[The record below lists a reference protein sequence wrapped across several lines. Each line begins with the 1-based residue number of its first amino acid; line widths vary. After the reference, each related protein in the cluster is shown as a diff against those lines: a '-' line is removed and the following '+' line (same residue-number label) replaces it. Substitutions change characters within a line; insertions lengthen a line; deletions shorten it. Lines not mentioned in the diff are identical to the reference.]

1 MNALRHRLTQAAS
14 AAGRRASGLY
24 LLEGTRLVERAFRAG
39 VVVES
44 CAAKSYGDN
53 EREAALL
60 ASLEGVANQSLVR
73 MPDTVFVKHASGRE
87 TGAVLALAR
96 IPEPPDLPAVGTV
109 LVAVDISDPGNV
121 GALVRTALAAGADA
135 FVAAGKTDPFH
146 PKAVRTSMGSV
157 CKLPVLRTPLDAF
170 EQALAGWPL
179 LGTVCA
185 GGVPLPD
192 CELGGE
198 RLALLVGSEPF
209 GLPED
214 VVARLDQRASIPMR
228 AGVDS
233 FSVNAAAA
241 ICLYARL
248 NHR

>member
-24 LLEGTRLVERAFRAG
+24 LLEGTRLVERALRAG
-39 VVVES
+39 GVVES
-44 CAAKSYGDN
+44 CAAESYGGS

-60 ASLEGVANQSLVR
+60 ASLDGASNEDVAR
-73 MPDTVFVKHASGRE
+73 MPDAVFAEHASGRE

-96 IPEPPDLPAVGTV
+96 IPETPDLSAARTV
-109 LVAVDISDPGNV
+109 LVAVDISDPGNA
-121 GALVRTALAAGADA
+121 GALVRTTLAAGADA
-135 FVAAGKTDPFH
+135 FVAVGKTDPFH
-146 PKAVRTSMGSV
+146 PKAVRTSMGSI
-157 CKLPVLRTPLDAF
+157 CKLPVLRTPLDSF
-170 EQALAGWPL
+170 REALAGWPL
-179 LGTVCA
+179 IGTVCA

-192 CELGGE
+192 CELGGG
-198 RLALLVGSEPF
+198 RLAVLVGSEPF
-209 GLPED
+209 GLPAD
-214 VVARLDQRASIPMR
+214 VVDMLDQRATIPMR